1 MPRRVSF
8 RLILIQVALLVLPAA
23 DAVGQGFSLVS
34 GRNHP
39 ELVWK
44 TAVTDHFE
52 ISYPD
57 RLAGIETAAAA
68 IAEASYAALSE
79 NFGVSFDERI
89 RIYLSDEDE
98 VANGY
103 AFRAG
108 SGWTNIWVNVN
119 DAATEWT
126 GNEKWMRR
134 VIPHELAHIFHYR
147 AVGSRLGVLDLL
159 FSRPLPRFWTEGIAQ
174 YQTEAWDTF
183 RGERWLRTAVLE
195 DRLSY
200 RDGRSVWNGRL
211 LYAVGN
217 SQVRFL
223 ASQHGDSTLTKILA
237 FRRPAMLGMFRVHDF
252 DQAFEA
258 SVGKKYR
265 DFYDDWRKHVNIY
278 YNTIAGQMSSIDSL
292 EAKRVET
299 PGQYLYDLVAP
310 DGSNELFSHHLE
322 SLERPVRRIAA
333 FRDEKHTRNL
343 VEGAIRNRISVSSD
357 GSAIAFARSG
367 RGNAGS
373 IVNDVYLVDRRT
385 GQTRRLTHGRRA
397 SSPALS
403 PDGKLLAFVES
414 QGQTAN
420 LIQLN
425 LETGAEAKLTKF
437 DGDVQLGFLD
447 WSPSG
452 QLIAYYVFDQSGERR
467 IEIIDL
473 RTGRQRSVTDGKHD
487 DRRPVWGATDSL
499 LAWTS
504 LRDGVP
510 NIFVTNLQSGR
521 SERVTRLANGA
532 IVTDWVSPDSLH
544 PSGQFIVIVA
554 NTKREDRAYLI
565 DADLRADSVDVRE
578 PAGFGRWVTHRPPR
592 TIPSRV
598 SSSGA
603 SISDIRD
610 YNTWKNITHVASL
623 PFPYYN
629 NRDDWGIGGATL
641 WIEPLGK
648 HVFAAV
654 AGLAAPSPIDQ
665 SFLAA
670 TYINRQLRPT
680 LEVSVT
686 RLPNLAR
693 PYGNDVLR
701 EDRNEITAAAWWALD
716 WRPQPY
722 LETTVGAR
730 LRYIDVKPLNPDDF
744 MSGVDGLPTP
754 AAGQQL
760 SLRVALTRRK
770 LRPYRNNLIHPLD
783 GWGARLRVKAATR
796 DAEFRQ
802 SYLRLEASAYRIFP
816 VIGQH
821 RLFVFGRFRGQEGT
835 SLPQDFVGLSR
846 YDAIRISSPGLI
858 DLTFSTTD
866 RVRGYRRVVVGG
878 RTFFG
883 SAEYR
888 IPLVPSLR
896 TSILGLV
903 TLGATTIAPF
913 VDFGAVWSRPQN
925 LDVVY
930 QTGAGI
936 ELKNTLRIADLLD
949 VSHAIGFAQPA
960 DRLGSDTD
968 HEIYYRIR
976 TALPF

>member
-1 MPRRVSF
+1 MPCRHSLRPILCLGA
-8 RLILIQVALLVLPAA
+8 LILATSTSVVA
-23 DAVGQGFSLVS
+23 QGFSLIS

-44 TAVTDHFE
+44 TAVTEHFE

-57 RLAGIETAAAA
+57 RLSGIETAAAA
-68 IAEASYAALSE
+68 IAEASYAALSD
-79 NFGVSFDERI
+79 NFGVSFNAPI

-126 GNEKWMRR
+126 GDDKWMRR

-159 FSRPLPRFWTEGIAQ
+159 FANPLPRFWTEGIAQ
-174 YQTEAWDTF
+174 YQTEQWDTF

-200 RDGRSVWNGRL
+200 RDGNSIWNGRL

-223 ASQHGDSTLTKILA
+223 ASQFGDSTLTKILA
-237 FRRPAMLGMFRVHDF
+237 YRRPAMLGLFRVHDF
-252 DQAFEA
+252 DEAFQE
-258 SVGKKYR
+258 SVGMTYR

-278 YNTIAGQMSSIDSL
+278 YNTIAGQMSSVDSL
-292 EAKRVET
+292 EAKRVGT
-299 PGQYLYDLVAP
+299 PGQYLYDIVAP
-310 DGSNELFSHHLE
+310 QRTDALFSHHLE
-322 SLERPVRRIAA
+322 SLERPVRRIAV
-333 FRDEKHTRNL
+333 FREDGRPEYL
-343 VEGAIRNRISVSSD
+343 AEGAIRDRIAVTPD
-357 GSAIAFARSG
+357 GLILVYARSG
-367 RGNAGS
+367 RGSSGS
-373 IVNDVYLVDRRT
+373 IVNDLYLTDRRT
-385 GQTRRLTHGRRA
+385 GRTRRLTHSRRA
-397 SSPALS
+397 SSPAVS
-403 PDGKLLAFVES
+403 AEGEHIAFVES
-414 QGQTAN
+414 TGQTAN
-420 LIQLN
+420 LVQLDVRTGI
-425 LETGAEAKLTKF
+425 ETRLTEF
-437 DGDVQLGFLD
+437 AGDVQLGFLD

-452 QLIAYYVFDQSGERR
+452 RLIAYYIFDDAGARR
-467 IEIIDL
+467 IETIDVS
-473 RTGRQRSVTDGKHD
+473 TRQRRAVTAGQHD
-487 DRRPVWGATDSL
+487 DRRPVWSDTDSL
-499 LAWTS
+499 LAFTS

-510 NIFVTNLQSGR
+510 NIFVANLETGR
-521 SERVTRLANGA
+521 TERVTRLANGA
-532 IVTDWVSPDSLH
+532 VVTDWILPDSLH
-544 PSGQFIVIVA
+544 PGGQFLIIVA

-565 DADLRADSVDVRE
+565 DAGLRADSIDAKA
-578 PAGFGRWVTHRPPR
+578 PAGFGRWATHRPPR
-592 TIPSRV
+592 TIPARV
-598 SSSGA
+598 TVPTA
-603 SISDIRD
+603 SIHEIRD
-610 YNTWKNITHVASL
+610 YNTWKNVTHVASL

-629 NRDDWGIGGATL
+629 DRDDWGIGGVTL
-641 WIEPLGK
+641 WVEPLGK
-648 HVFAAV
+648 HVFGAV
-654 AGLAAPSPIDQ
+654 VGFSAPSPISR

-680 LEVSVT
+680 LELSAT

-693 PYGNDVLR
+693 PYGNDVLH

-722 LETTVGAR
+722 LETRVGAR
-730 LRYIDVKPLNPDDF
+730 LRYLDVKPLNPDDF
-744 MSGVDGLPTP
+744 TSGVDGLPTP
-754 AAGQQL
+754 AAGRQL
-760 SLRVALTRRK
+760 SLRIALTRRK

-783 GWGARLRVKAATR
+783 GWGVRLRLKVATR
-796 DAEFRQ
+796 DAALEQ
-802 SYLRLEASAYRIFP
+802 SYLRLDAAAYRIFP
-816 VIGQH
+816 LFGQH
-821 RLFVFGRFRGQEGT
+821 RLFVHSRFRGQEGT

-888 IPLVPSLR
+888 IPLVPNLR
-896 TSILGLV
+896 TRILGLV
-903 TLGATTIAPF
+903 TFGATTIAPF

-925 LDVVY
+925 LEVVY
-930 QTGAGI
+930 QTGAGV

-949 VSHAIGFAQPA
+949 ISHAIGFAQPA
-960 DRLGSDTD
+960 ARLGSETG
-968 HEIYYRIR
+968 HEIYYRIQ